1 MAELNDENLVE
12 YECDPAVLWLPPE
25 TVEVQLEIKIL
36 QNGELVTA
44 HRTLGVTEVRKAFQ
58 DAEDNYID
66 PDRTYTLTD
75 KGRELMEQIRKEGA
89 ECLPR

>member
-1 MAELNDENLVE
+1 MAESDIIAE
-12 YECDPAVLWLPPE
+12 YACDPIILYMPPE
-25 TVEVQLEIKIL
+25 TVEITLTLKVL
-36 QNGELVTA
+36 QDGELVTA

-75 KGRELMEQIRKEGA
+75 KGRELVEQIRKEGA
-89 ECLPR
+89 ECLPL